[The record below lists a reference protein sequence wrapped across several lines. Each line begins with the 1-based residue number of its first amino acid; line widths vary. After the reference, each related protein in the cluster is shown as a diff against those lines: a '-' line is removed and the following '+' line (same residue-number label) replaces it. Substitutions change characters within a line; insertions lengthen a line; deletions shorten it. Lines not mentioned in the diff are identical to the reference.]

1 MRFLSLRR
9 TGHVALWLLILSSNV
24 QAAGVPSSGE
34 ALARR
39 VCVEC
44 HMVASDQT
52 KANSDVPSFM
62 SIARKYR
69 DKSDVLRA
77 FLVEPHQ
84 PMPDFSLN
92 RQEILDLIAYIEG
105 L

>member
-1 MRFLSLRR
+1 MKVLALQRIGHAVVLFL
-9 TGHVALWLLILSSNV
+9 VLSSNV
-24 QAAGVPSSGE
+24 QAGGLSSSGE

-39 VCVEC
+39 VCADC

-52 KANSDVPSFM
+52 KANADVPSFM
-62 SIARKYR
+62 SIARKYQG
-69 DKSDVLRA
+69 KSDVLRA
-77 FLVEPHQ
+77 FLMEPHQ
-84 PMPDFSLN
+84 PMPDLSLN